1 MSKVEVLV
9 LKQTCDI
16 CKEINF
22 ENYLTPAVPTMDYKD
37 VTEQEDPAAN
47 DQEITPH
54 EKWTIF
60 FVVFDNT
67 NENFDLQQS
76 YEDWLQES
84 TYHSA
89 V

>member
-1 MSKVEVLV
+1 LSKVEVLV

-54 EKWTIF
+54 EK
-60 FVVFDNT
+60 
-67 NENFDLQQS
+67 
-76 YEDWLQES
+76 
-84 TYHSA
+84 
-89 V
+89 